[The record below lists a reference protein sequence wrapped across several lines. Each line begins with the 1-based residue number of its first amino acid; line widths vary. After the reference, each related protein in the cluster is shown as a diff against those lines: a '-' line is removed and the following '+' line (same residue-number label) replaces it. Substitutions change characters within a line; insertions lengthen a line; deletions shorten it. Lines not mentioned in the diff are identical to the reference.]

1 MFAQNLFYYTVSS
14 AIIIVAVFIC
24 IVLIYWLA
32 ILKKISGTVNHVNK
46 IVEDLKEKIKIS
58 AFMGLITQGIQEVTD
73 FVKEKRQNHNKKTK

>member
-24 IVLIYWLA
+24 IILVYWLN

-46 IVEDLKEKIKIS
+46 IIENLKEKIKIS
-58 AFMGLITQGIQEVTD
+58 TFMGLISRGIQEVTD
-73 FVKEKRQNHNKKTK
+73 FVREKRQNHNKKK